1 MRARRALVVIAD
13 DFGMGPATSQGIL
26 DLAGRGVVTGSV
38 LMVNSPH
45 AEAAVRAWRQAG
57 CPMELGWHPSLTSD
71 GPMLPPE
78 RVPSLVRPD
87 GAFHPLGQFM
97 KWLWLGRIEAEE
109 IHAELRAQ
117 HARFRE
123 LIGHPPTVVN
133 SHQHVS
139 LFGSVGPI
147 LLDVLADQRP
157 LPYVRC
163 VREPWRM
170 LWNIRGARIKRAFLS
185 RYGKPAGRRQQAQG
199 FPGNDWLAGITDPPW
214 VTDPQFFVRWL
225 SRIPGDVVELAC
237 HPGYHDPTLI
247 GRDCTSDDGLLQRRV
262 DELKLLSEPS
272 FIEACR
278 AAGFE
283 RVSPAELVGF
293 HGARISHA
301 A

>member
-1 MRARRALVVIAD
+1 MRFRRALVVIAD

-45 AEAAVRAWRQAG
+45 AEAGVRAWRQAG

-71 GPMLPPE
+71 RPILSAE
-78 RVPSLVRPD
+78 RVPSLVTPE
-87 GAFHPLGQFM
+87 GTFYPLGRFL
-97 KWLWLGRIEAEE
+97 KRLLLGGIAAEE

-117 HARFRE
+117 HGRFCE
-123 LIGHPPTVVN
+123 LVGHPPTVVN

-139 LFGSVGPI
+139 LFGAVGPI
-147 LLDVLADQRP
+147 LLDILADQRP

-163 VREPWRM
+163 VRESWRM
-170 LWNIRGARIKRAFLS
+170 LWRIPGARIKRAFLS
-185 RYGKPAGRRQQAQG
+185 RFGKPAARRQQAQG
-199 FPGNDWLAGITDPPW
+199 FPGNDWLAGITDPRW
-214 VTDPQFFVRWL
+214 VKDPQFLVRWL
-225 SRIPGDVVELAC
+225 GKISGDVVELAC
-237 HPGYHDPTLI
+237 HPGHHDPTLI
-247 GRDCTSDDGLLQRRV
+247 GRDCTADDGLLQRRV

-272 FIEACR
+272 FIEVCR

-283 RVSPAELVGF
+283 RVPPAELGGF
-293 HGARISHA
+293 HAARISHA